1 MSDSIPTC
9 SKHSD
14 YSKPIHFVSGPAIP
28 AAEGRPVFHETAY
41 KPPKL
46 TNPHTQNTF
55 ALLYAHIYNTGCTPL
70 IWHKSQGTAIPKY
83 NGKKGVHG
91 SRLVHVLDPIGKAF
105 FAKKHQQTTLTD
117 NDTGFAANRRREFA
131 ILCQNCTNFK
141 LTRAKRNFINNNHDC
156 TNAFCCTGHEECD
169 EICEKHLF
177 SNAEDA
183 HLGKQRHNWA
193 SCKVQAREDYRDPMN
208 PLFIRP
214 KQGSLQGDT
223 QAVKTFPLAFNEPIQ
238 RWLFQHLDIYATLSK
253 GTVMDFEFCHTKCPQ
268 TNICVDTA
276 HTRYAD
282 DVVKT
287 ILGPVPNYQCHPRA
301 EQQAL
306 EGLIRRAEASSLLF
320 SKYLGEKG
328 YAQNTDKL
336 IGVIGLNG
344 KGAHRNMRKLQ
355 QESAFSYKISDHTK
369 SLGCMVNANG
379 SFQHEKKPESRLL
392 RNPNFSWA
400 KGYL

>member
-1 MSDSIPTC
+1 
-9 SKHSD
+9 
-14 YSKPIHFVSGPAIP
+14 
-28 AAEGRPVFHETAY
+28 
-41 KPPKL
+41 
-46 TNPHTQNTF
+46 
-55 ALLYAHIYNTGCTPL
+55 
-70 IWHKSQGTAIPKY
+70 
-83 NGKKGVHG
+83 
-91 SRLVHVLDPIGKAF
+91 
-105 FAKKHQQTTLTD
+105 
-117 NDTGFAANRRREFA
+117 
-131 ILCQNCTNFK
+131 
-141 LTRAKRNFINNNHDC
+141 
-156 TNAFCCTGHEECD
+156 
-169 EICEKHLF
+169 
-177 SNAEDA
+177 
-183 HLGKQRHNWA
+183 
-193 SCKVQAREDYRDPMN
+193 
-208 PLFIRP
+208 
-214 KQGSLQGDT
+214 
-223 QAVKTFPLAFNEPIQ
+223 
-238 RWLFQHLDIYATLSK
+238 
-253 GTVMDFEFCHTKCPQ
+253 MDFEFCHTKCPQ

-287 ILGPVPNYQCHPRA
+287 ILGPVPNYRCHPRA

-336 IGVIGLNG
+336 IGVFELNG

-379 SFQHEKKPESRLL
+379 SFQHEKKTESRLL